1 MKNLHV
7 IGLCFCLLA
16 GACQHRTDGLFIWKL
31 DNAGLIDP
39 KKELPLDVLGWKVEA
54 IPLETTDSCL
64 IKEVTILEESR
75 EFYWIV
81 SDNRIGRFDKQGHFQ
96 QFIGRVG
103 QGPEE
108 YLSAK
113 AIQPVEEE
121 QALYVMDYFGRK
133 MKVYGFDGRFLRSF
147 KLPEE
152 TWMDNFRYKDG
163 FIYYLTI
170 GNSEMPD
177 LYCFDERTARMDT
190 LSKRDREMGAEGF
203 MGQTYSYVLG
213 QDLYMFHYFN
223 DTVYRI
229 SDERVEPA
237 WLFRTGTLKWSFDE
251 ITLDDNFEPLVK
263 PDGPRMQIFN
273 LFETEEYAFVFYT
286 LSTFEGKSMMP
297 FMALYDKRQAFF
309 YPHVNL
315 ISSAL
320 PWSSVREGQRLWQTS
335 VPGTLYAVK
344 EAVDLSGKVG
354 FEHIKEDDNPVL
366 LRYVYE

>member
-16 GACQHRTDGLFIWKL
+16 GACQHRTDGLFIWKQ

-108 YLSAK
+108 YLS
-113 AIQPVEEE
+113 
-121 QALYVMDYFGRK
+121 
-133 MKVYGFDGRFLRSF
+133 
-147 KLPEE
+147 
-152 TWMDNFRYKDG
+152 
-163 FIYYLTI
+163 
-170 GNSEMPD
+170 
-177 LYCFDERTARMDT
+177 
-190 LSKRDREMGAEGF
+190 
-203 MGQTYSYVLG
+203 
-213 QDLYMFHYFN
+213 
-223 DTVYRI
+223 
-229 SDERVEPA
+229 A

-354 FEHIKEDDNPVL
+354 FEHIKEDDTPVL